1 MYRAAS
7 GCERRRERIYN
18 LDLDSTRAEGRG
30 GGCCIERVGWLGPWG
45 RRRGV
50 KNGAEE
56 RCAARPRRPGAI
68 SKGGAAAVLR
78 APRQVYLRLRRSGAG
93 GQPRR
98 SDMAAFCGVSPEPSM

>member
-1 MYRAAS
+1 MYRAAR

-30 GGCCIERVGWLGPWG
+30 GGCCIERVEWLG
-45 RRRGV
+45 RRGV